1 MEIYSGSIPTLI
13 KKLETQG
20 YKKAYIDAGVTITT
34 FINLGLIN
42 EMTLTLAPILLGKG
56 IALFGDIFNEVK
68 LENAK
73 VFPNNFVELKYT
85 LKYL

>member
-1 MEIYSGSIPTLI
+1 
-13 KKLETQG
+13 
-20 YKKAYIDAGVTITT
+20 
-34 FINLGLIN
+34 
-42 EMTLTLAPILLGKG
+42 MTLTLAPILLEKG

-68 LENAK
+68 LENAQVK